1 MTTTAPECK
10 PGPSRLRPLSQSR
23 KRHIGRID
31 ASAPHKPSLP
41 TMGVSC
47 CWRYRKSCTASRSGY
62 LRTYYK
68 KYSTNEAAAAAA
80 ALWPGQASPRK
91 HRDTSWQQVAVW
103 QTGSVSDD
111 PPSGSLPVPV
121 SQCPSV
127 PLAPTHPPE
136 TNMKAHGDK
145 VWQMLESRKA
155 GQHTF
160 LRRGPFMTL
169 STPVVSRY

>member
-1 MTTTAPECK
+1 MLQPHTSHLFQPWGFHVVGGIENPVLCCFE
-10 PGPSRLRPLSQSR
+10 
-23 KRHIGRID
+23 GRV
-31 ASAPHKPSLP
+31 PPYLLP
-41 TMGVSC
+41 T
-47 CWRYRKSCTASRSGY
+47 RSTVQVR
-62 LRTYYK
+62 L
-68 KYSTNEAAAAAA
+68 
-80 ALWPGQASPRK
+80 LLLLCGQASPRK

>member
-1 MTTTAPECK
+1 MLQPHTSHLFQPWGFHVVGGIGNPVLLRGQGTSVPTTRSTVQM
-10 PGPSRLRPLSQSR
+10 RLL
-23 KRHIGRID
+23 
-31 ASAPHKPSLP
+31 LLLLLL
-41 TMGVSC
+41 C
-47 CWRYRKSCTASRSGY
+47 
-62 LRTYYK
+62 
-68 KYSTNEAAAAAA
+68 
-80 ALWPGQASPRK
+80 GQARPAPGSIVIRPGSK
-91 HRDTSWQQVAVW
+91 WQCGRLAVC
-103 QTGSVSDD
+103 QTTL
-111 PPSGSLPVPV
+111 PQARSL

>member
-80 ALWPGQASPRK
+80 ALWPGQARPAPGSIVIRPGSK
-91 HRDTSWQQVAVW
+91 WQCGRLAVC
-103 QTGSVSDD
+103 QTTL
-111 PPSGSLPVPV
+111 PQARSL